1 MYIHYGEMPGFSNLF
16 LDYISEFEN
25 VSKYYKRNVHS
36 ENDYKELF
44 GILSRKERQINA
56 QTAEIIKKQYGGYSP
71 SKKTIHNIE
80 LLKSND
86 TFAVVTG
93 QQLGILGGPL
103 YTLYKTISAIKLC
116 HLLKEKYA
124 NFNFVPVFWL
134 ESEDHDFYEVSSTNI
149 LGKENQIVRLEYIDG
164 LEEETN
170 RGPVSNNV
178 FNENMD
184 QVIASLKENL
194 RDTEF
199 KKNVTGYIENIYRG
213 GKNFLDAF
221 FELMFGIFDEYGL
234 VILNPGDKEIKELLK
249 PVFKKEIQNF
259 REHTNIL
266 VERSAEL
273 DEFYHAQ
280 VKVKPVNLFM
290 IEEKE
295 RLLIE
300 PSDNDFKLKG
310 KRKKFT
316 YEEIMTLL
324 ENEPSKFSP
333 NVLLRPICQD
343 YLLPTAFY
351 VAGPG
356 EVSYFAQLM
365 PLYDLFNIPAPI
377 IYPRGS
383 VTIIEKGVQNIFEKF
398 SLSFKD
404 FLYEENSV
412 FSKVMDTIAE
422 IKTDKVFNDANKE
435 IDIVF
440 DNLRGYLFNVDKTLV
455 DLANKTRE
463 RVSQNMEQLKTKST
477 EAEKRKHDTVFRQL
491 AKVSNIL
498 YPNQNLQEREI
509 NFLYFVNKY
518 GFDFLKDLFNELSV
532 AKFEHQIIELE

>member
-25 VSKYYKRNVHS
+25 VSKYYKWNVHS
-36 ENDYKELF
+36 EGDYKELF
-44 GILSRKERQINA
+44 GILSRKDRNINA
-56 QTAEIIKKQYGGYSP
+56 ETAEIIKKQYSGFSP
-71 SKKTIHNIE
+71 SRKTVHNID
-80 LLKSND
+80 LLKSKD

-93 QQLGILGGPL
+93 QQLGIFGGPL

-116 HLLKEKYA
+116 HHLKEKYEA
-124 NFNFVPVFWL
+124 YNFVPVFWL
-134 ESEDHDFYEVSSTNI
+134 ESEDHDFFEVSSTNI
-149 LGKENQIVRLEYIDG
+149 LGKENQIVQLQYIDG
-164 LEEETN
+164 LEEEVN
-170 RGPVSNNV
+170 RGPVSSNV
-178 FNENMD
+178 FNGNMD

-199 KKNVTGYIENIYRG
+199 KKNVTGYIEKIYSSGRT
-213 GKNFLDAF
+213 FMDSF

-234 VILNPGDKEIKELLK
+234 VIINPADNELKERLK
-249 PVFKKEIQNF
+249 PIFKKELQNF

-280 VKVKPVNLFM
+280 VKVKPVNLFL
-290 IEEKE
+290 IEENE

-300 PSDNDFKLKG
+300 PSENDFKLKG

-316 YEEIMTLL
+316 YEEMMWLV
-324 ENEPSKFSP
+324 ENETAKFSP

-356 EVSYFAQLM
+356 EISYFAQLM
-365 PLYDLFNIPAPI
+365 PLYDLFGITAPVV
-377 IYPRGS
+377 YPRAS
-383 VTIIEKGVQNIFEKF
+383 ITIIEKGVNNIFEKF

-422 IKTDKVFNDANKE
+422 IKTDKVFADANKE

-463 RVSQNMEQLKTKST
+463 RVVQNMEQLKSKST

-518 GFDFLKDLFNELSV
+518 GFDFLKDLYNELSV